1 MRISRRDFSL
11 ACLFMIVSRCVA
23 QEKAKEPS
31 TSQRQAA
38 GWPESEPSTRQ
49 MVKGELSGI
58 RMFSSEDLYRIE
70 YLQERKVIIGN
81 QKLNKIF
88 ILDLNS
94 KTYTEKPYPHWATS
108 ARLTT
113 TTKRP
118 SKPEPQP
125 YPFVPFDPSLFEIPA
140 GFVKAK

>member
-1 MRISRRDFSL
+1 MTGRTMIDRRTFTFVS
-11 ACLFMIVSRCVA
+11 LFMVVSRCFA
-23 QEKAKEPS
+23 QEKTP
-31 TSQRQAA
+31 
-38 GWPESEPSTRQ
+38 TRQ
-49 MVKGELSGI
+49 MVKGEGSGI

-94 KTYTEKPYPHWATS
+94 KTYTEKPYQHWATS
-108 ARLTT
+108 ARLTIT

-140 GFVKAK
+140 GFVKSK